1 MFWNDYWWVVLVGVL
16 VLPLLC
22 VLGFGYWLRRRGDI
36 SLELGVKCW
45 ETFIKLISAF
55 TVIVSGAML
64 FGKYIDQQGALQ
76 SGRQKEIA
84 REQSLREAEFLRQ
97 KLNFDT
103 EQHNRSRTLLTE
115 AKNLAARLAS
125 MKMRDEKLVT
135 RFEELYY
142 ADLIGVEKLHGDVE
156 RAMVRYRKK
165 LKKLPDAPD
174 GSLYDLSLELSK
186 AVETE
191 LKESKQVILRQHRA
205 IAELLS
211 PKPQ

>member
-1 MFWNDYWWVVLVGVL
+1 VFWNDYWWIVLVGIL
-16 VLPLLC
+16 VLPLLG
-22 VLGFGYWLRRRGDI
+22 VLGFGYWLRRRNDI
-36 SLELGVKCW
+36 SLELSVKCW

-64 FGKYIDQQGALQ
+64 FGKYIDQQGVLE
-76 SGRQKEIA
+76 SGRLKEIA

-103 EQHNRSRTLLTE
+103 EQHNRSRALLGE

-125 MKMRDEKLVT
+125 METPDKKSMIRI
-135 RFEELYY
+135 EELYY

-156 RAMVRYRKK
+156 RAMVRYRNK
-165 LKKLPDAPD
+165 LSRLPDAPN

-191 LKESKQVILRQHRA
+191 LKESKQAILLQHRV